1 MRRQKHHHFG
11 NPFFAASIEL
21 TLAGWESL
29 NWTVE
34 TFQLDMQPGSCVL
47 PHGAGFPVSSG
58 QSEVE
63 NFLLNIHRDPSWLQF
78 FFFVKICWL
87 NRDQCDL
94 PRGFNGIARCRW
106 MKVNSRVAMVPWR
119 VETFVRGVC
128 FGWSC
133 YKFRIQDGW
142 ISGYQDFRCL
152 TLIAKNDRYSEMML
166 DDLLTGTVIQLYS
179 YCLTIYLTDCYG
191 FFLRPSFGV
200 WSWRDLELAS

>member
-1 MRRQKHHHFG
+1 MGFFKTNPYQYYPVDPNRNEWAVGIYHESRYVWKNSLFVDPHGNFVLMRRQKHHHFG

-63 NFLLNIHRDPSWLQF
+63 NFLLNIHRDPSWLQVF

-94 PRGFNGIARCRW
+94 LRGFNGIARCRW

-119 VETFVRGVC
+119 V
-128 FGWSC
+128 
-133 YKFRIQDGW
+133 
-142 ISGYQDFRCL
+142 
-152 TLIAKNDRYSEMML
+152 
-166 DDLLTGTVIQLYS
+166 
-179 YCLTIYLTDCYG
+179 
-191 FFLRPSFGV
+191 
-200 WSWRDLELAS
+200 

>member
-78 FFFVKICWL
+78 FFFC
-87 NRDQCDL
+87 
-94 PRGFNGIARCRW
+94 
-106 MKVNSRVAMVPWR
+106 
-119 VETFVRGVC
+119 E
-128 FGWSC
+128 
-133 YKFRIQDGW
+133 
-142 ISGYQDFRCL
+142 
-152 TLIAKNDRYSEMML
+152 
-166 DDLLTGTVIQLYS
+166 DLLTQPWPMWPSPGLQWDRQVQMDEGEQS
-179 YCLTIYLTDCYG
+179 RGYG
-191 FFLRPSFGV
+191 SLESGNICSGCVF
-200 WSWRDLELAS
+200 WLELL